1 MSPELSFN
9 ITVFAGAFIT
19 ITIARMRYGTW
30 LTSGLLYSAGWI
42 ATVLFYQYLNVVL
55 PEGYE
60 IPTSSFEFGVK
71 LVFGGYVG
79 VIAAHLFFGP
89 PKVRY
94 REFYHYFS
102 SLGHFLDKY
111 YLWICGVVFA
121 LGFVALVEK
130 VGTVGLNIFTLADL
144 RHEHVNSR
152 FSLFQRL
159 GVQGSII
166 LGLFVCFSAIDDNL
180 KERVNTR
187 RIIAI
192 ILALLPLALSKG
204 SRQEFMN
211 PIMGYV
217 VTTFLVIQ
225 MRLISGHSIKWRLI
239 SRMYMKFLPLCLA
252 LLFIFTVYG
261 QLRQVG
267 SKKMAGEYTL
277 FSLVD
282 APLQLSVSFAS
293 WFASSFYSVGPITEF
308 EDVTFPRMYGRI
320 YFEPIFKVPEK
331 LGLIRDKS
339 VLVYF
344 ARQDAFEKFGTAQV
358 AFTPGT
364 MGKVLTREVG
374 RDLAPYFGALAM
386 FVAVAVSNKWK
397 RNSIF
402 GFIIVSLFTSQA
414 LMSFQTL
421 RGINMIVVWQL
432 FHAAMFT
439 YWYQRFRR
447 DRRRLTTR

>member
-1 MSPELSFN
+1 M
-9 ITVFAGAFIT
+9 
-19 ITIARMRYGTW
+19 
-30 LTSGLLYSAGWI
+30 
-42 ATVLFYQYLNVVL
+42 
-55 PEGYE
+55 
-60 IPTSSFEFGVK
+60 
-71 LVFGGYVG
+71 
-79 VIAAHLFFGP
+79 
-89 PKVRY
+89 
-94 REFYHYFS
+94 
-102 SLGHFLDKY
+102 
-111 YLWICGVVFA
+111 
-121 LGFVALVEK
+121 
-130 VGTVGLNIFTLADL
+130 
-144 RHEHVNSR
+144 
-152 FSLFQRL
+152 
-159 GVQGSII
+159 
-166 LGLFVCFSAIDDNL
+166 
-180 KERVNTR
+180 
-187 RIIAI
+187 
-192 ILALLPLALSKG
+192 
-204 SRQEFMN
+204 
-211 PIMGYV
+211 
-217 VTTFLVIQ
+217 
-225 MRLISGHSIKWRLI
+225 
-239 SRMYMKFLPLCLA
+239 
-252 LLFIFTVYG
+252 
-261 QLRQVG
+261 
-267 SKKMAGEYTL
+267 
-277 FSLVD
+277 
-282 APLQLSVSFAS
+282 
-293 WFASSFYSVGPITEF
+293 GPITEF